1 MKLKTLKRLLSYVKP
16 YTPLVVI
23 AFILAAVAV
32 ALTLTAPIITG
43 KAVDC
48 IIGKGNVDFEL
59 MMKYII
65 ILFFVVI
72 GTALSNWLLCFF
84 MNKISQG
91 TVREI
96 RKETFSKFYEITIS

>member
-16 YTPLVVI
+16 DTPLVVI

-48 IIGKGNVDFEL
+48 II
-59 MMKYII
+59 
-65 ILFFVVI
+65 
-72 GTALSNWLLCFF
+72 
-84 MNKISQG
+84 
-91 TVREI
+91 
-96 RKETFSKFYEITIS
+96 